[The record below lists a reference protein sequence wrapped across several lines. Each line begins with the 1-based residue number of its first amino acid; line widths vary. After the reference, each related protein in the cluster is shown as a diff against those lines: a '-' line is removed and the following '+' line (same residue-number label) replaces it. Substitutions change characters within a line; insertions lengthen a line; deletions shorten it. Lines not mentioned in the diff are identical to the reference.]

1 MIAHTQQ
8 FNGVF
13 TKIKTLISQY
23 KLSEFINSSL
33 FFTSICS
40 LAMAYAFFYGLQT
53 DSRELIVF
61 TPLNAISS
69 FLLFCFGCWLTKS
82 SKLPDRYYSWSS
94 AINYLGVL
102 LIIPYLI
109 FIDHR
114 SMVALAMSFFFINIF
129 NLCVL
134 LHLFNFRSNH
144 HHDWNALRKLTNLK
158 SGFNFKL
165 SMGAKLHVWMPVGF
179 VTIYFDTITVNG
191 INYDLFDMTAY
202 FQTHGLDLNTITT
215 DDLLL
220 WDMIRY

>member
-1 MIAHTQQ
+1 MNAATQH
-8 FNGVF
+8 FSGVF

-33 FFTSICS
+33 LFSSLCS
-40 LAMAYAFFYGLQT
+40 LAMLYAFAYGLQT
-53 DSRELIVF
+53 ESRELIVF

-69 FLLFCFGCWLTKS
+69 FLLFCFGLWMTKS

-102 LIIPYLI
+102 LLIPYLV
-109 FIDHR
+109 FIDNR
-114 SMVALAMSFFFINIF
+114 SMIALAMSFFFIDIF
-129 NLCVL
+129 NLCIL
-134 LHLFNFRSNH
+134 LHLFNFRSNYQ
-144 HHDWNALRKLTNLK
+144 HDWNALRRLTSLK
-158 SGFNFKL
+158 CGFHFKL
-165 SMGAKLHVWMPVGF
+165 SMGSKLHVLMPVGL
-179 VTIYFDTITVNG
+179 VTIYFDTIRVNG
-191 INYDLFDMTAY
+191 VDYDSFDMTAY